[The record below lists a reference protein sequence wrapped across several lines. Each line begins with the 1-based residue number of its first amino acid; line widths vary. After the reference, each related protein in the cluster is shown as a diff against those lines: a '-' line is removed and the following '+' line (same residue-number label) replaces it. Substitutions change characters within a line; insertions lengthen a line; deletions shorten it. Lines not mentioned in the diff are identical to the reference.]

1 MKCSAIGKE
10 LSPNASSA
18 AEQTASIAASTA
30 EQTDAAYC
38 RRCIPTKARLDL
50 IYQRNQSVCFDVKL
64 IWQTAAR
71 VLR

>member
-1 MKCSAIGKE
+1 MLYHRHEERILAQCD
-10 LSPNASSA
+10 
-18 AEQTASIAASTA
+18 TA

-38 RRCIPTKARLDL
+38 RRCIPAKARLDL
-50 IYQRNQSVCFDVKL
+50 IYQRNQSVCFDIKL